1 MILFQCS
8 KLNGILVSPDLIGLN
23 IYHCNLLIQTCSRL
37 LTRNLGILFSGNY
50 EKNSFF

>member
-23 IYHCNLLIQTCSRL
+23 IYHCNLLIQKMIPPFKDFISD
-37 LTRNLGILFSGNY
+37 
-50 EKNSFF
+50 